1 MSPDAY
7 ERILCDLA
15 RTGVFHAPQYDL
27 SGLLSAAKACG
38 FSIHRIDLA
47 DARDKSSLLTQL
59 AAALA
64 FPDWFG
70 HNWDALSDCLNDLS
84 WMPAEGRLILLEHC
98 DNLQASRGEDFAI
111 LLQVLADAAVA
122 WRAESV
128 PFWVLVD
135 LHAENVRG
143 LPELA

>member
-15 RTGVFHAPQYDL
+15 RTGVFHAPQYGL
-27 SGLLSAAKACG
+27 SGLLAAAKACG

-47 DARDKSSLLTQL
+47 EARDKSSLLKQL

-64 FPDWFG
+64 FPGWFG

-84 WMPAEGRLILLEHC
+84 WVPADGHLMLLEHC
-98 DNLQASRGEDFAI
+98 DNFQASHEGDFAI
-111 LLQVLADAAVA
+111 LLQVFAEAAVA

-135 LHAENVRG
+135 LRAENVRG